1 MEFWMI
7 ILRTKSLLEII
18 MNLTPRMLTKIAETY
33 GTPTYVYDLDRIK
46 ERYQYFQEAFPW
58 PLLKICYAMKAN
70 YNPDILRAL
79 HSLGASID
87 AVSPGD
93 LYMAEACGFDIS
105 RIIYTANNMKDS
117 EVDEV
122 MGTGALMNI
131 GSLSRLEKY
140 AVQYPGTRL
149 CLRFNPDV
157 VDGEHDKIK
166 TGGDLTKFGILL
178 EDVDRV
184 LWIVRKHG
192 LKIIGLH
199 EHTGSGLIKPD
210 SIMNSM
216 KNIMSIAT
224 KHNFPDL
231 EFLDFGGGFKVP
243 YVPDETE
250 INYKAMGQD
259 IIALFSGF
267 CDGYGKNLGLYFEP
281 GKFLTAKA
289 GCLLVEVNTIKCN
302 RKKTICGTDSGFPQ
316 LIRPMFY
323 DAYHHIENIS
333 NPKGEKME
341 YDICGNICE
350 TGDLFAKNRL
360 ISEIREKDLLS
371 IHDAGAYGYAMGGV
385 YNLRPMP
392 AEVVVE
398 NGRARLSRKRQ
409 TPQAL
414 IRSILEESPDVCAGP
429 LNTPSKEVCSQALV
443 KI

>member
-1 MEFWMI
+1 
-7 ILRTKSLLEII
+7 
-18 MNLTPRMLTKIAETY
+18 MNLTSRLLKKIAHLY
-33 GTPTYVYDLDRIK
+33 GTPTYVYDIDLIK
-46 ERYQYFQEAFPW
+46 ERYQYFQAAFPW
-58 PLLKICYAMKAN
+58 PKLTICYAMKAN
-70 YNPDILRAL
+70 YNPTVLRTI
-79 HSLGASID
+79 HSLGAFID

-93 LYMAEACGFDIS
+93 LYMAMKCGFDVS
-105 RIIYTANNMKDS
+105 QIIYTANNMKDS

-122 MGTGALMNI
+122 METGVLMNI

-140 AVQYPGTRL
+140 ALKYPRTRL

-178 EDVDRV
+178 EDVDKV
-184 LWIVRKHG
+184 LKIVRNNG
-192 LKIIGLH
+192 LKIVGLH

-210 SIMNSM
+210 SILNSM

-224 KHNFPDL
+224 KTNFPDL

-243 YVPDETE
+243 YGPDERE
-250 INYKAMGQD
+250 IDYKLMGQD
-259 IIALFSGF
+259 VITLFSEF
-267 CDGYGKNLGLYFEP
+267 CDAYGKKIGLYFEP

-289 GCLLVEVNTIKCN
+289 GRLLVEVNTIKTN
-302 RKKTICGTDSGFPQ
+302 RRKTICGTDSGFPQ

-323 DAYHHIENIS
+323 DAYHHIDNIS
-333 NPKGEKME
+333 NPDGEKME

-371 IHDAGAYGYAMGGV
+371 INDAGAYCYSMGGV

-398 NGRARLSRKRQ
+398 NGWIRLSRRRK
-409 TPQAL
+409 TSKEL
-414 IRSILEESPDVCAGP
+414 ICSILEESSDIYDFH
-429 LNTPSKEVCSQALV
+429 LNKKSNKGCYQNLISV
-443 KI
+443 

>member
-1 MEFWMI
+1 MSLASH
-7 ILRTKSLLEII
+7 ILK
-18 MNLTPRMLTKIAETY
+18 KIAETH
-33 GTPTYVYDLDRIK
+33 GTPTYVYDIDRIK
-46 ERYQYFQEAFPW
+46 ERYQYFQAAFPW
-58 PLLKICYAMKAN
+58 PGLTICYAMKAN
-70 YNPDILRAL
+70 YNPNILRTL
-79 HSLGASID
+79 RSLGAFID

-93 LYMAEACGFDIS
+93 LYMAMACGFKAS
-105 RIIYTANNMKDS
+105 RIIYTANNMKDC
-117 EVDEV
+117 EVDEI
-122 MGTGALMNI
+122 MKTGVLMNI

-140 AVQYPGTRL
+140 AAKYPGTRL

-178 EDVDRV
+178 EDVDKVLRV
-184 LWIVRKHG
+184 ARDHK
-192 LKIIGLH
+192 LKIVGLH

-210 SIMNSM
+210 SILNSM
-216 KNIMSIAT
+216 KNIMSVAT
-224 KHNFPDL
+224 QNNFPNL

-243 YVPDETE
+243 YGPDETE
-250 INYKAMGQD
+250 IDYKLVGQD
-259 IIALFSGF
+259 IVALFSSF
-267 CDGYGKNLGLYFEP
+267 CDSYGKKLGLYFEP

-289 GCLLVEVNTIKCN
+289 GCLLVEVNTIKTN

-333 NPKGEKME
+333 NPESDKIE

-360 ISEIREKDLLS
+360 ISRIREKDLLS
-371 IHDAGAYGYAMGGV
+371 INDAGAYCYAMGGV

-398 NGRARLSRKRQ
+398 NGRIMLSRRRK
-409 TPQAL
+409 TSEEL
-414 IRSILEESPDVCAGP
+414 ILSILEESIGIHPGQ
-429 LNTPSKEVCSQALV
+429 LNKHSNEACYQTLV
-443 KI
+443 GA

>member
-1 MEFWMI
+1 MAVAPL
-7 ILRTKSLLEII
+7 ILK
-18 MNLTPRMLTKIAETY
+18 KIAETY

-46 ERYQYFQEAFPW
+46 ERYEYFKASFPW
-58 PLLKICYAMKAN
+58 PKLTICYAMKAN
-70 YNPDILRAL
+70 YNPIVLKTM
-79 HSLGASID
+79 HSLGAFID

-93 LYMAEACGFDIS
+93 LYMAMACGFDVS

-122 MGTGALMNI
+122 MKKGVLMNI

-140 AVQYPGTRL
+140 AAKYPGTRL

-178 EDVDRV
+178 EDVEKV
-184 LWIVRKHG
+184 LRIVKKNR
-192 LKIIGLH
+192 LKIVGLH

-210 SIMNSM
+210 SILNSM

-224 KHNFPDL
+224 KNNFPEL

-243 YVPDETE
+243 YGSDETE
-250 INYKAMGQD
+250 IDYKLMGAD
-259 IIALFSGF
+259 IIELFSDF
-267 CDGYGKNLGLYFEP
+267 CDAYGKKLGLYFEP
-281 GKFLTAKA
+281 GKFLTATA
-289 GCLLVEVNTIKCN
+289 GCLLVEVNTIKTN

-333 NPKGEKME
+333 NPKGKKME

-371 IHDAGAYGYAMGGV
+371 IKDAGAYCYAMGGV

-398 NGRARLSRKRQ
+398 KGRIRLSRKRL
-409 TPQAL
+409 TSEAL
-414 IRSILEESPDVCAGP
+414 IRSILGESTDISFDRINNIS
-429 LNTPSKEVCSQALV
+429 NTGCHQVLAKG
-443 KI
+443 

>member
-1 MEFWMI
+1 M
-7 ILRTKSLLEII
+7 SLTCRI
-18 MNLTPRMLTKIAETY
+18 LTKIAEIH

-46 ERYQYFQEAFPW
+46 ERYQYFQDAFPW
-58 PLLKICYAMKAN
+58 PGLTICYAMKAN
-70 YNPDILRAL
+70 YNPTVLRTL
-79 HSLGASID
+79 HSLGAFID

-93 LYMAEACGFDIS
+93 LYMAMACGFDVS

-117 EVDEV
+117 EVHEV
-122 MGTGALMNI
+122 MKTGALMNI
-131 GSLSRLEKY
+131 GSLSRLEKF
-140 AVQYPGTRL
+140 AGKYPEIPL

-178 EDVDRV
+178 EDIDKALR
-184 LWIVRKHG
+184 IIRKHR
-192 LKIIGLH
+192 LRIIGLH
-199 EHTGSGLIKPD
+199 EHTGSGLVKPD
-210 SIMNSM
+210 SILNSM

-224 KHNFPDL
+224 KNNFPDL

-243 YVPDETE
+243 YGPDEAE
-250 INYKAMGQD
+250 IDYKLMGRD
-259 IIALFSGF
+259 IVALFSDF
-267 CDGYGKNLGLYFEP
+267 CDAYGKKLDLYFEP
-281 GKFLTAKA
+281 GKFLTAQA
-289 GCLLVEVNTIKCN
+289 GCLLVEVNTIKN
-302 RKKTICGTDSGFPQ
+302 NHKRTICGTDSGFPQ

-360 ISEIREKDLLS
+360 VSRIREKDLLS
-371 IHDAGAYGYAMGGV
+371 INDAGAYCYAMGGV

-398 NGRARLSRKRQ
+398 NGRIRLSRKRQ
-409 TPQAL
+409 TSKEL
-414 IRSILEESPDVCAGP
+414 IRSILEESIDVSAKQ
-429 LNTPSKEVCSQALV
+429 LNNPSNADRYHALARV
-443 KI
+443 

>member
-1 MEFWMI
+1 
-7 ILRTKSLLEII
+7 
-18 MNLTPRMLTKIAETY
+18 MNLTPRILTQIAGTY

-46 ERYQYFQEAFPW
+46 ERYHYFQAAFPW
-58 PLLKICYAMKAN
+58 PGLTICYAMKAN
-70 YNPDILRAL
+70 YNPSVLKTL
-79 HSLGASID
+79 HSLGAFID

-93 LYMAEACGFDIS
+93 LYMATACGFDVS

-117 EVDEV
+117 EVDGV
-122 MGTGALMNI
+122 MKTGALMNI
-131 GSLSRLEKY
+131 GSLSRLEKL
-140 AVQYPGTRL
+140 AAQYPGTRL

-178 EDVDRV
+178 EDIDKV
-184 LWIVRKHG
+184 LRIIKKHG

-199 EHTGSGLIKPD
+199 EHTGSGLVKPD
-210 SIMNSM
+210 SILNSM

-243 YVPDETE
+243 YGPDETE
-250 INYKAMGQD
+250 IDYKVMGQD
-259 IIALFSGF
+259 IIALFSDF
-267 CDGYGKNLGLYFEP
+267 CDIYGKKLGLYFEP
-281 GKFLTAKA
+281 GKFLTATA
-289 GCLLVEVNTIKCN
+289 GCLLVEVNTIKTI

-350 TGDLFAKNRL
+350 TGDLFAKNRR
-360 ISEIREKDLLS
+360 ISRIREGDLLS
-371 IHDAGAYGYAMGGV
+371 INDAGAYGYAMGGV

-392 AEVVVE
+392 AEVVIE
-398 NGRARLSRKRQ
+398 NGRIRLSRKRQ
-409 TPQAL
+409 TSQEL
-414 IRSILEESPDVCAGP
+414 IRSILEESTEIFIDQF
-429 LNTPSKEVCSQALV
+429 NTASDKTCFQSLV